1 MKDYKKL
8 EQRINEEKEITIGD
22 ITELGYSRYDINLFI
37 DAGILSRSKRGL
49 YKYLPEL
56 QVTKTPAIEE
66 KTVLEEPP
74 VVEEPKVEEPQ
85 QVDKDQVFQYVNQ
98 GIYNLIKRQNETAI
112 ELFNNALELEP
123 NNGRALIG
131 LAGANIFLNNYQ
143 AAYEYLVQFYNTR
156 IDNSLL
162 YNVYYYL
169 FILKEHITIDE
180 ELLTSI
186 KEEIDN
192 NKDSIKK
199 QNVNYKRLHKA
210 LDEGNYLEALK
221 YANFSISIDK
231 KDRKYHITNH
241 IYKALILATLK
252 LKGIDPFE
260 GIAKYKEEK
269 GLPFVRPATSVE
281 VETPV
286 VEVPAVEETV
296 VEEAKEILEED
307 PVEEVVIIPS
317 TPVEDTI
324 KTNLLLEAINSNNYD
339 LALTLL
345 EQENIDNPLEVIR
358 TLLTKLSL
366 IKGLLTTNEPIKV
379 VSVEPVRVVE
389 EKTILEEV
397 PVEEVPT
404 IIPEVVETP
413 VEEKQPVVEPTPE
426 ELIDMAYKA
435 FKNAYHSEQFD
446 EASKNL
452 RRYEFLNNSNGKQR
466 NINFHRIRIEQ
477 SKKDYEQNPER
488 YIQKK
493 ALAKVIF
500 DLKKERR
507 YDAALAAIA
516 EYKSLG
522 GIKNEL
528 VILVEAEIYFAL
540 GDYGKT
546 SVVLNGIRTSE
557 EPTYFILSSKLA
569 FKNRRYQD
577 ALQYCQAFNERRP
590 NTSPANYQLMGDCYT
605 KLGKSG
611 KAIKAYRR
619 AEEIAATQGNRGIDL
634 TDKINKQEMI
644 AEFKKEERDARNLG
658 KKK

>member
-8 EQRINEEKEITIGD
+8 EERINEEKEITIGD

-56 QVTKTPAIEE
+56 QVIETP
-66 KTVLEEPP
+66 TPQP
-74 VVEEPKVEEPQ
+74 VVETPEVEEPQ

-112 ELFNNALELEP
+112 ELFNSALELEP

-131 LAGANIFLNNYQ
+131 LVGANIFLNNYQ
-143 AAYEYLVQFYNTR
+143 ASYEYLVQFYNTR

-169 FILKEHITIDE
+169 LILKEHISIDE

-186 KEEIDN
+186 KQEIDN

-210 LDEGNYLEALK
+210 LDEGKYLEALK

-260 GIAKYKEEK
+260 SIAKYKEEK
-269 GLPFVRPATSVE
+269 GLPFVRPKTKIEEETIAKEATQIPEDKSVE
-281 VETPV
+281 EIII
-286 VEVPAVEETV
+286 VPE
-296 VEEAKEILEED
+296 
-307 PVEEVVIIPS
+307 

-345 EQENIDNPLEVIR
+345 EQENISNPLEVIR

-379 VSVEPVRVVE
+379 VSIEPVRVVE
-389 EKTILEEV
+389 ESTILEEV
-397 PVEEVPT
+397 PVEQAPT
-404 IIPEVVETP
+404 IIPQVVEESIP
-413 VEEKQPVVEPTPE
+413 VVEQQPVIEPTPE

-435 FKNAYHSEQFD
+435 FKNAYHSEKFE

-634 TDKINKQEMI
+634 TNKINKQEMI